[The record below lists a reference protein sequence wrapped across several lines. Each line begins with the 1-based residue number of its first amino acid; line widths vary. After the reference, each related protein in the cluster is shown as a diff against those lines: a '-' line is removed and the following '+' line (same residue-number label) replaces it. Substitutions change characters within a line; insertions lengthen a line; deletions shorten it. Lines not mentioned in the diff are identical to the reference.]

1 MVCKGVRWL
10 FSAKLE
16 STGEF
21 FPLINCLQCF
31 LECVKSPNI
40 PTKCT
45 GCSHCI
51 PAQGP
56 QPCSWHTAQK
66 MKFSITDFL
75 NKCDQKRWKLRIW
88 SHLLKKYVME
98 NLIFCTVSV
107 FRLHLCFITVSD
119 STLVKLGKKQPP
131 EVFYKRKG
139 VLWNFAKFTG
149 KHQYQS
155 LFFDE
160 VACLRP
166 AALLKKRLWH
176 RCFLVN
182 FAKFQRT
189 PFLQNTSKRLLLFDV
204 TSLKSFFRSS

>member
-1 MVCKGVRWL
+1 MLSGMCEISKHSHQVYWL
-10 FSAKLE
+10 FSLHSRSRSATLLMTLHKKL
-16 STGEF
+16 S
-21 FPLINCLQCF
+21 FPL
-31 LECVKSPNI
+31 
-40 PTKCT
+40 
-45 GCSHCI
+45 
-51 PAQGP
+51 
-56 QPCSWHTAQK
+56 
-66 MKFSITDFL
+66 TDFL

-98 NLIFCTVSV
+98 NFIFCAVSV

-119 STLVKLGKKQPP
+119 STLVNLGKKQPP

-139 VLWNFAKFTG
+139 VLWIFAKFTG
-149 KHQYQS
+149 KHQCQS

-166 AALLKKRLWH
+166 AALLKKRLWY

-189 PFLQNTSKRLLLFDV
+189 PFLQNTSERLLLFDL
-204 TSLKSFFRSS
+204 TSLKSFYRSS

>member
-1 MVCKGVRWL
+1 MWNLQTFPPSVLVVL
-10 FSAKLE
+10 TA
-16 STGEF
+16 
-21 FPLINCLQCF
+21 FPLKVRNLA
-31 LECVKSPNI
+31 
-40 PTKCT
+40 
-45 GCSHCI
+45 HD
-51 PAQGP
+51 
-56 QPCSWHTAQK
+56 TAQK

-98 NLIFCTVSV
+98 NFIFCAVSV

-119 STLVKLGKKQPP
+119 STLVNLGKKQPP

-139 VLWNFAKFTG
+139 VLWIFAKFTG
-149 KHQYQS
+149 KHQCQS

-189 PFLQNTSKRLLLFDV
+189 PFLQNTSERLLLFDL
-204 TSLKSFFRSS
+204 TSLKSFYRSS